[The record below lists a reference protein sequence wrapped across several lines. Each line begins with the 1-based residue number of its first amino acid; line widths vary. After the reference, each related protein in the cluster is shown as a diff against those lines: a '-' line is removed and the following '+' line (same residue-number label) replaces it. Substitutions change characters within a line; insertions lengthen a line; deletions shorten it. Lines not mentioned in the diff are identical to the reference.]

1 MSKLSLI
8 PLSAMELPAQ
18 EPGSVPEWVHLVPS
32 GPFGA
37 RDGRGPWLYSDA
49 AAVIRESF
57 TTRKRIHIDLNHST
71 DTAAKAGLEAPAVG
85 YVTEMEERE
94 TGIWGRVDWT
104 ERGKALLSDRAYWGI
119 SPVIAFDKTT
129 GAVRAIA
136 RAALTNDPAVAE
148 LTPLST
154 KETEGM
160 FLKTVAKT
168 LGLGEDASEEDV
180 TAALK
185 KKLDGKDK
193 GSEALATLSTV
204 AEALGAQADA
214 SPEALLA
221 TVKTLK
227 AGASE
232 SAETIATLQTRVK
245 SLEDGG
251 KKKAAEDFVDGAIRD
266 RRVGVKA
273 ARDEYVTLHVENSVR
288 TEKMINALPK
298 LDSTHTT
305 DAPPNDEVAALQ
317 SASAEEIAALATTYQ
332 KKRSEAGFEI
342 NYAEAVDAVMEGK
355 K

>member
-8 PLSAMELPAQ
+8 PLSAMELPDQ
-18 EPGSVPEWVHLVPS
+18 ESGKVPEWVHLVPK
-32 GPFGA
+32 GEFRA
-37 RDGRGPWLYSDA
+37 AHDDRGPWHYRDA
-49 AAVIRESF
+49 QDVILASF
-57 TTRKRIHIDLNHST
+57 SARKRIHIDLNHST
-71 DTAAKAGLEAPAVG
+71 DTAAKAGLDAPAVG

-94 TGIWGRVDWT
+94 TGIWGKVDWT
-104 ERGKALLSDRAYWGI
+104 MAGKALLSDRAYWGI

-160 FLKTVAKT
+160 FLKTVAKM

-193 GSEALATLSTV
+193 GSEALAALSTV

-273 ARDEYVTLHVENSVR
+273 ARDEYVTLHVENPVR
-288 TEKMINALPK
+288 TEKMISALPK

-305 DAPPNDEVAALQ
+305 DVPPEPDGEAAL
-317 SASAEEIAALATTYQ
+317 SASENLVAGMLGIDPKKMAETKA
-332 KKRSEAGFEI
+332 
-342 NYAEAVDAVMEGK
+342 AEAKRGAF
-355 K
+355 